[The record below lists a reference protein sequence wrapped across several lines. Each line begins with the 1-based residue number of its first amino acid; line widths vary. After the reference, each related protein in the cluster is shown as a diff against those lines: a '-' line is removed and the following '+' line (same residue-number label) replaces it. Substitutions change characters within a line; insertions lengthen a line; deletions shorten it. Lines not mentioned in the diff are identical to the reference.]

1 MQSYMQQAGVDVHVH
16 PFLGNN
22 NVLDVIHAMRKKNL
36 DVIALEILDGEI
48 NGRVA
53 KEARKDYQNLVED
66 KSGIMLSTGEVLLR
80 GREYSTKE
88 GLHVLTV
95 GYSLQSANKDTEIRR
110 IIEEGLEH
118 DALVILDHPFV
129 DNVYT
134 RTAGNIDPRLE
145 EEVVNLCREYS
156 GNIAL
161 EWNGYCVPW
170 MRRVLQGI
178 VRVGSLVKPELRE
191 RGEYHD
197 VNEKVIDLS
206 KRLKEEGYN
215 VPVLADTD
223 LHARSKHLLGAMG
236 TARFTLDL
244 YGESPKEVLA
254 SMKKGVFAGEYTNQF
269 EYVSMLH
276 MLEAFCFPILF
287 PQIFHKPRS

>member
-1 MQSYMQQAGVDVHVH
+1 MQQAGVDVHVH

-110 IIEEGLEH
+110 IIEE
-118 DALVILDHPFV
+118 
-129 DNVYT
+129 
-134 RTAGNIDPRLE
+134 
-145 EEVVNLCREYS
+145 
-156 GNIAL
+156 
-161 EWNGYCVPW
+161 
-170 MRRVLQGI
+170 
-178 VRVGSLVKPELRE
+178 
-191 RGEYHD
+191 
-197 VNEKVIDLS
+197 
-206 KRLKEEGYN
+206 
-215 VPVLADTD
+215 
-223 LHARSKHLLGAMG
+223 
-236 TARFTLDL
+236 
-244 YGESPKEVLA
+244 
-254 SMKKGVFAGEYTNQF
+254 
-269 EYVSMLH
+269 
-276 MLEAFCFPILF
+276 
-287 PQIFHKPRS
+287 